1 MFEKLKGVRVSW
13 FLRARLIGIGG
24 RKEKTASNRESACAT
39 TRARFLGLVNL
50 RIAEGVFAGLSAP
63 PPFFVLRSTMRF

>member
-24 RKEKTASNRESACAT
+24 RKEKTASNRESAWRNH
-39 TRARFLGLVNL
+39 TRT
-50 RIAEGVFAGLSAP
+50 
-63 PPFFVLRSTMRF
+63 FFGIGQS

>member
-24 RKEKTASNRESACAT
+24 RKKTASNRESAWRNH
-39 TRARFLGLVNL
+39 TRT
-50 RIAEGVFAGLSAP
+50 
-63 PPFFVLRSTMRF
+63 FFGIGQS